1 MAVYID
7 ATFIATRR
15 DKHVSK
21 EACHAILGVLEDG
34 IREGLSVVNHP
45 SEGTICWKEE
55 LEALK
60 ERGVAQIDLVVS
72 DALQGIEN
80 AFCAI

>member
-1 MAVYID
+1 M
-7 ATFIATRR
+7 
-15 DKHVSK
+15 
-21 EACHAILGVLEDG
+21 
-34 IREGLSVVNHP
+34 LSVVNHP